1 MKFTDEKTQFLYENA
16 ISKFSYYSKCAK
28 DDVRPRIMNQAIKY
42 YDDAEAAFISHVE
55 ARLRREQEP
64 CEWEKLVNF
73 GDFWINGDGDL
84 LVCDIHRAGKPREAF
99 FQYCPMCGRKL
110 D

>member
-55 ARLRREQEP
+55 ARLRREQQP
-64 CEWEKLVNF
+64 CEWELNQNKIIEDKIERVMSWWHF
-73 GDFWINGDGDL
+73 
-84 LVCDIHRAGKPREAF
+84 
-99 FQYCPMCGRKL
+99 CPACGRKL
-110 D
+110 EE